1 MVIVSKLRILNNVEK
16 IMNMEKINYL
26 LGCYFHQDWY
36 CEASSDIEVLNNF
49 VKRETPESILS
60 LKKELSE
67 IVELGKELP
76 ESFLYEHNGYYS
88 PSEDGLTVLEW
99 FKKLNDAL

>member
-1 MVIVSKLRILNNVEK
+1 MSINRID
-16 IMNMEKINYL
+16 YL

-36 CEASSDIEVLNNF
+36 CEASSDLEVLSNF
-49 VKRETPESILS
+49 VKKESPESILS

-67 IVELGKELP
+67 IVEFGKELP

-99 FKKLNDAL
+99 FKKLSDAL